1 MGCVLGRPPA
11 SSGSPPGHG
20 DPPEGPGA
28 RAQPVYRV
36 GRVQQVLRAQ
46 HVLRAHA
53 APRLRPGPGPGPGPA
68 PLSRAAAASEARLR
82 PGLRRGRD
90 PVARAPP
97 SAGWDGFLRRTIW
110 PLRHL
115 GAVHSPVTVR
125 ICPREPSGPAAPS
138 SAPVIHCAGPLEPE
152 LLAPRDSEGSDLHG
166 ECVAARPSAFTPMAK
181 RGALVAFVP
190 RPGPLRASRPA
201 PRAPTRSAACEHPG
215 APLSGKRNAIFSS
228 YSSTRLGPAPAKR
241 GLPRFSPEPPEWPLK
256 KREKGRAPRPER
268 AASVTARRPGPQRA
282 KTPPLPT
289 RPGDAQLGTT
299 PPERGSDEH
308 RAVEKEAG
316 QDATK
321 AATDSTP
328 EVWTGVRP
336 HPCGNPPFPGTAPT
350 VADPQLG
357 IREKTSPGP
366 PESVGHERSEAPPA
380 HSPGATPGAGNAL
393 SAPSLRNAGSALG
406 SDAPVTP
413 SAVPSS
419 QCPLFPM
426 SSGPGLQLP
435 APAPSAATS
444 ESLLKPVSES
454 LPGGQKAD
462 SSDPRVSAEAAPL
475 LGASLCAAP
484 HVLTPAFKPI
494 CPGSLSP
501 VSTAA
506 AFFPPQPCP
515 PPASAAAY
523 FPDGLVLSPC
533 PARTCQA
540 PAAQPPR
547 DSSRVDPGLRLL
559 QYTGATGCSPGNSLG
574 FPAGQPPSLPA
585 VCGVAVGNQVPR
597 AAQVTSGRSAADSR
611 DAQSPVAA
619 SALVCTHPHTLSLS
633 ISDLTPASP
642 GVTLQPAFGAEA
654 GQKLGIPQPALTP
667 CFSNPL
673 LSGNWAVAPPAPGP
687 VPPGP
692 GLSLATQ
699 VALGTGVHS
708 ASTVQVPTHSPA
720 GFAFCH
726 THPVT
731 GFEGAA
737 QSHQS
742 GVGGPV
748 FGSMAPRPFAFG
760 GSVTPME
767 CGEPRLTASTDRR
780 STSTSGA
787 PSMGGAVLSGVT
799 KTRIT
804 FEKGPGQN
812 LQRPP
817 SQALPSLLGRT
828 SSSVRKP
835 ALRVPS
841 TTPFAQSSRLP
852 GPAKLGS
859 GMGSA
864 RGSPPFQGA
873 AGKGRDPFRSPACL
887 FSIGANPK
895 SPRSREQ
902 GRFQRHHA
910 HRK

>member
-166 ECVAARPSAFTPMAK
+166 ECVAGRPSASRPW
-181 RGALVAFVP
+181 RSGAPRRLLPRPDPFVP
-190 RPGPLRASRPA
+190 TSPSRGP
-201 PRAPTRSAACEHPG
+201 
-215 APLSGKRNAIFSS
+215 
-228 YSSTRLGPAPAKR
+228 
-241 GLPRFSPEPPEWPLK
+241 
-256 KREKGRAPRPER
+256 RAPRPASTPGPHS
-268 AASVTARRPGPQRA
+268 AAKGTRSSVPTAPPGSARRPPREGSPGFHPSPGVAAEKAREKA
-282 KTPPLPT
+282 VRPGLSARP

-321 AATDSTP
+321 AAT
-328 EVWTGVRP
+328 RL
-336 HPCGNPPFPGTAPT
+336 HPRGTAPT

-828 SSSVRKP
+828 SSS
-835 ALRVPS
+835 
-841 TTPFAQSSRLP
+841 SSRLP